1 MCRWFGQCPK
11 VNVLFLLIA
20 YFWHLILCAQKWS
33 AKFGILFWGRLQET
47 TIASYYLPAGAL
59 CCPCSCQFRTDTC
72 LILFVSNDNIW
83 RNNTR
88 ENGTTYSPISAVFPN
103 SGKIASFARLCSDPP
118 TRTLKYSFRTS
129 SPFPCSDQLLR
140 EYITTTSGN
149 IRPSWSPLPQPP
161 HVKSPLSDVL

>member
-33 AKFGILFWGRLQET
+33 AKFWILFWGRLQET
-47 TIASYYLPAGAL
+47 MIASYYLPAGAL
-59 CCPCSCQFRTDTC
+59 CCPCSFQSQTDTC
-72 LILFVSNDNIW
+72 LILFVSNGNIW
-83 RNNTR
+83 RQ
-88 ENGTTYSPISAVFPN
+88 NGTKYSPISAVVPN
-103 SGKIASFARLCSDPP
+103 SGKIASLARLGNDPP
-118 TRTLKYSFRTS
+118 IRTLKYSFRNS
-129 SPFPCSDQLLR
+129 SPFPWSDQPLTLR
-140 EYITTTSGN
+140 EYITTTSSN